1 MALQH
6 QLGKEDVH
14 AVSCK
19 ASFNVAFDNKEM
31 APSQKQA
38 LITLTEKKEKDRNYL
53 KNWRPI
59 SLINVDAKIAS
70 KVIAAR
76 IIKVLPEIIHTNQ
89 TGYVKDRFIG
99 EAARSVIDVMEYTK
113 QQNIP
118 GVLLFIDFEKA
129 FDSIDWTFMLKCLD
143 AFGFE
148 PTLIRWVETFYN
160 GITSCVLNNGIRTP

>member
-1 MALQH
+1 M
-6 QLGKEDVH
+6 
-14 AVSCK
+14 
-19 ASFNVAFDNKEM
+19 
-31 APSQKQA
+31 
-38 LITLTEKKEKDRNYL
+38 

-76 IIKVLPEIIHTNQ
+76 IIQVLPEIIFTNQ

-143 AFGFE
+143 AFGFG
-148 PTLIRWVETFYN
+148 PYKMGRNIL
-160 GITSCVLNNGIRTP
+160 